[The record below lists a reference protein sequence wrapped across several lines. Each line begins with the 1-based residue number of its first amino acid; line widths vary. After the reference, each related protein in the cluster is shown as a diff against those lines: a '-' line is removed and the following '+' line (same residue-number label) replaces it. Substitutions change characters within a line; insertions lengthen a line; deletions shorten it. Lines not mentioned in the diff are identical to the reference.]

1 MSTELQEYYTYCY
14 DNMEDPNQPNY
25 EYLKD
30 VIKKCLSP
38 GFDFNTPFPW
48 ENKMAEATVGNV
60 TQEGEIAEAHDQ
72 K

>member
-30 VIKKCLSP
+30 VIKVKRLYSFCCFIFQSDTL
-38 GFDFNTPFPW
+38 
-48 ENKMAEATVGNV
+48 KTV
-60 TQEGEIAEAHDQ
+60 QLI
-72 K
+72 